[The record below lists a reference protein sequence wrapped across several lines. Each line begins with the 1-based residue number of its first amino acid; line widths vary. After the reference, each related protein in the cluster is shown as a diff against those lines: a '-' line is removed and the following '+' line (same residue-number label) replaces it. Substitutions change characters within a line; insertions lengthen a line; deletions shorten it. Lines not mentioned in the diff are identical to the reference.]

1 VITRGDDG
9 RSQINTSELA
19 GNALAAGVSNA
30 YTPAADRSLG
40 NTTTKWGEQI
50 GFDTFFN
57 VLKEFWPGVRDKL
70 FGP

>member
-9 RSQINTSELA
+9 RGQINTSELA
-19 GNALAAGVSNA
+19 GNALAAGISNA
-30 YTPAADRSLG
+30 YTPAVDRSLG

-57 VLKEFWPGVRDKL
+57 DRSGAAA
-70 FGP
+70 